1 VLLILREKS
10 NAVDLMLSRE
20 VGVMIAALKASGFAV
35 VVASA
40 SGRPIGQS
48 PARIEPDLKLADV
61 RMADYVGLLLPSM
74 AVGLTAPVSAEL
86 IRIVRRA
93 AALKIPLAAQHG
105 SVVVLQRAGVLKKK
119 KYAFQRRVFN
129 EGEYRG
135 PGVVRDGELITSGTC
150 PFLSRE
156 TGRPD
161 GTETL
166 TRLFIEAMSERGQPI
181 NGMLYRLWPITDE
194 ERPKHTR

>member
-1 VLLILREKS
+1 MESKPKVLLVLREKS
-10 NAVDLMLSRE
+10 TAVDLMLSRE
-20 VGVMIAALKASGFAV
+20 VGVMIAALKAAGFAV

-40 SGRPIGQS
+40 SGRPIGRS
-48 PARIEPDLKLADV
+48 LSKIEPDLKLAEV
-61 RMADYVGLLLPSM
+61 RVGDYVGLLLPSM

-105 SVVVLQRAGVLKKK
+105 SVVVLHRAGLLKKK
-119 KYAFQRRVFN
+119 KYAFQRRLFD

-135 PGVVRDGELITSGTC
+135 PGVVRDGDLITSGTC
-150 PFLSRE
+150 PFLARD
-156 TGRPD
+156 TDRPD

-166 TRLFIEAMSERGQPI
+166 TRLFIEAMSERGQP
-181 NGMLYRLWPITDE
+181 
-194 ERPKHTR
+194 